1 MKTLSKRDR
10 ELVALGAALGSN
22 CVPCVV
28 FHVGAARKLGLSTDE
43 IREALTLAD
52 TVRQV
57 PAKQVLSTAEAQ
69 LDEAADEG
77 NDPGGASGCSCSD

>member
-10 ELVALGAALGSN
+10 ELVALGAAVGSN

-43 IREALTLAD
+43 IREALKVAD

-57 PAKQVLSTAEAQ
+57 PAKQVLSTAAAQ
-69 LDEAADEG
+69 LDEAADQG
-77 NDPGGASGCSCSD
+77 NEHNGSSGCSCSG

>member
-1 MKTLSKRDR
+1 METLSKRDR
-10 ELVALGAALGSN
+10 ELVALGAAVGSN

-28 FHVGAARKLGLSTDE
+28 YHVGAARKLGVSTNE

-57 PAKQVLSTAEAQ
+57 PAKQVLSTAAAQ
-69 LDEAADEG
+69 LEEAV
-77 NDPGGASGCSCSD
+77 DPSRGHGSSSGCSCSD

>member
-1 MKTLSKRDR
+1 METLSKRDR
-10 ELVALGAALGSN
+10 ELVALGAAVGSN

-28 FHVGAARKLGLSTDE
+28 FHIGAARKLGVSADE

-57 PAKQVLSTAEAQ
+57 PAKQVLSTAAAQ
-69 LDEAADEG
+69 LEEAV
-77 NDPGGASGCSCSD
+77 DPGSGHSGCSCSD

>member
-10 ELVALGAALGSN
+10 ELFALGAALGSN

-28 FHVGAARKLGLSTDE
+28 FHVGAARKLGLSTAE
-43 IREALTLAD
+43 IREALNVAD

-77 NDPGGASGCSCSD
+77 DDRGGSSSCSCQD